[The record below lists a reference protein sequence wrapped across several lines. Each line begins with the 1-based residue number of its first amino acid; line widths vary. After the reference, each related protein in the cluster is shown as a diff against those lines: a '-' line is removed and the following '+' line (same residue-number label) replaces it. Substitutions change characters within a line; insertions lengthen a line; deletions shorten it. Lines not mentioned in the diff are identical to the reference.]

1 MRCAAKIFK
10 GPARYQTAE
19 QALGSGPMFFA
30 DIVELLGSQDGR
42 EVACALDD
50 LRQAGKLSRDRDGR
64 YYLEASKPGT
74 TGIIG
79 ALYHD
84 PNAGT

>member
-1 MRCAAKIFK
+1 
-10 GPARYQTAE
+10 
-19 QALGSGPMFFA
+19 MFYA
-30 DIVELLGSQDGR
+30 DIVESLGSQDGR

-79 ALYHD
+79 ATLSRPECGD
-84 PNAGT
+84 